1 MVHRGVVSGRD
12 LEIKGNQWN
21 TANIDLAAYKGQNVQ
36 LRINGITEL
45 HGKVI

>member
-36 LRINGITEL
+36 PHQWN
-45 HGKVI
+45 HGNYMAR